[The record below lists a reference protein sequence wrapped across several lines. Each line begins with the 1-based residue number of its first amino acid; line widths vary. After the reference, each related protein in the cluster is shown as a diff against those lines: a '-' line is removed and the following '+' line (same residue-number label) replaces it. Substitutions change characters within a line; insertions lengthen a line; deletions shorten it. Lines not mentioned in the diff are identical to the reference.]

1 MEAKLGLTALW
12 YNLVYSAW
20 VAVLNVDAYAQ
31 TWAQPK
37 QKMRNQCV
45 SNIKIKISH
54 KCEDMSGG
62 SINFVDKWDH
72 SPKF

>member
-1 MEAKLGLTALW
+1 M
-12 YNLVYSAW
+12 
-20 VAVLNVDAYAQ
+20 LNVDAYAQ

-37 QKMRNQCV
+37 QKIRNQCV

-62 SINFVDKWDH
+62 SINFVDKGDH
-72 SPKF
+72 FPKF